1 VERDPKV
8 LESLERCCDPSSSPV
23 SPSSCLQDEIET
35 CCQPC
40 SCSER
45 TTEGGPGLCVTKELG
60 GEGFADLHT
69 WACGCSE
76 VCFSFEGLKVGR
88 GWRTNCDGSTVS
100 RQYRGGKPDGLSR
113 RLGTSGQLE
122 SVGRWSGGRRAGTWW
137 TRLEGGGWLVSHSK
151 IDTQTFLYP
160 NLSTALVGLI
170 EPSGRG
176 KPGEQLAICNVIGFA
191 SDKGLLVPQLAN
203 TGQTL
208 LVGKDIPSS
217 VELAPTVP
225 DPYEAS
231 TVKVAPSLID
241 GAGGGLFSARS
252 VREGELVA
260 YFAGVTV
267 EEGDAGDSEYAI
279 NWEGGARLD
288 VPLGL
293 RQQGYCATL
302 GHMACHSFEPNIQY
316 VWAVHP
322 RFGRVRALRALKD
335 LPVGEELL
343 ADYKYGLSK
352 APAWYRVALLDF
364 LTQRL
369 GVPAL
374 EAAATIR
381 RMEASGMGAVRG
393 QSHLTSCQPNILTCQ
408 PNLQVCQEA
417 SVSACQEGL

>member
-1 VERDPKV
+1 M
-8 LESLERCCDPSSSPV
+8 LESLERCCDPSSSPA
-23 SPSSCLQDEIET
+23 SPSCVIDEVET
-35 CCQPC
+35 CCQAC

-45 TTEGGPGLCVTKELG
+45 GGGGTNLCVTKELG
-60 GEGFADLHT
+60 GEGFADLYT

-76 VCFSFEGLKVGR
+76 VCFAFEGLKVGR

-122 SVGRWSGGRRAGTWW
+122 SVGRWSGGRREGTWW
-137 TRLEGGGWLVSHSK
+137 EILEGGGWLVSHSK

-170 EPSGRG
+170 DPSGRG
-176 KPGEQLAICNVIGFA
+176 KAGEQLAICKVIGFA

-208 LVGKDIPSS
+208 SVGKDIPSS
-217 VELAPTVP
+217 VLLAPTVP
-225 DPYEAS
+225 DPYEAC
-231 TVKVAPSLID
+231 TVSVAPSLID
-241 GAGGGLFSARS
+241 GAGRGLFSSRP

-260 YFAGVTV
+260 YFAGLTV
-267 EEGDAGDSEYAI
+267 EEGDAADSEYAI

-293 RQQGYCATL
+293 RQQGYSATL

-352 APAWYRVALLDF
+352 APAW
-364 LTQRL
+364 
-369 GVPAL
+369 
-374 EAAATIR
+374 
-381 RMEASGMGAVRG
+381 
-393 QSHLTSCQPNILTCQ
+393 
-408 PNLQVCQEA
+408 
-417 SVSACQEGL
+417 